1 MNVTGEIQ
9 VGFYLD
15 NLETLIGSVSVDGS
29 NITKG
34 IEGGMNVSMSWK
46 AVAGTHTIFVVAD
59 STDLV
64 NEGSDDGEKNQM
76 AKDINVI
83 AKDSSNDTSIILLI
97 LVVVISIGAVGYI
110 YKDSLFG
117 N

>member
-1 MNVTGEIQ
+1 MRLVA
-9 VGFYLD
+9 
-15 NLETLIGSVSVDGS
+15 VDP
-29 NITKG
+29 ND
-34 IEGGMNVSMSWK
+34 M
-46 AVAGTHTIFVVAD
+46 
-59 STDLV
+59 V
-64 NEGSDDGEKNQM
+64 NEGSSDAALKNNQPEP
-76 AKDINVI
+76 VFVVVT

>member
-1 MNVTGEIQ
+1 M
-9 VGFYLD
+9 
-15 NLETLIGSVSVDGS
+15 VDGS
-29 NITKG
+29 NLTKG
-34 IEGGMNVSMSWK
+34 IEGGMNVSVSWK

-59 STDLV
+59 STDMV
-64 NEGSDDGEKNQM
+64 NEGSDDGEKNQL
-76 AKDINVI
+76 AKDISVTS
-83 AKDSSNDTSIILLI
+83 KETSNDTSIILLV

>member
-1 MNVTGEIQ
+1 MNVTGEVQ
-9 VGFYLD
+9 VGFFLD
-15 NLETLIGSVSVDGS
+15 DLETQIGSVLVDGS
-29 NITKG
+29 NLTKG
-34 IEGGMNVSMSWK
+34 IEGGMNVSVSWK

-59 STDLV
+59 STDMV
-64 NEGSDDGEKNQM
+64 NEGSDDGEKNQL
-76 AKDINVI
+76 AKDISVTS
-83 AKDSSNDTSIILLI
+83 KETSNDTSIILLI

>member
-1 MNVTGEIQ
+1 MYKRQ
-9 VGFYLD
+9 
-15 NLETLIGSVSVDGS
+15 
-29 NITKG
+29 
-34 IEGGMNVSMSWK
+34 
-46 AVAGTHTIFVVAD
+46 
-59 STDLV
+59 TDLV